1 MSAPRKCLQC
11 RQLYKDG
18 GENFCS
24 VRCYDWHHH
33 LREVAEAAR
42 VFAERQKA
50 GMNIFDAAE
59 NLPTPRLNRAGA
71 RQGDLRNLYQEA
83 STSTPKASPPSD
95 SAPPRP
101 LGLSA

>member
-24 VRCYDWHHH
+24 VQCYDWHHH

-50 GMNIFDAAE
+50 GMSIFEAAE
-59 NLPTPRLNRAGA
+59 NLPIPRLNRAGA
-71 RQGDLRNLYQEA
+71 RQSDLRELYQEE
-83 STSTPKASPPSD
+83 PP
-95 SAPPRP
+95 PPRKEGEP
-101 LGLSA
+101 VMTVAARSGSA

>member
-11 RQLYKDG
+11 RQPYKAG

-33 LREVAEAAR
+33 LREVAEASR

-50 GMNIFDAAE
+50 GADPFEAAQD
-59 NLPTPRLNRAGA
+59 LPVPRLNRLGA
-71 RQGDLRNLYQEA
+71 KQNELRALYSREPVTEIRRIINA
-83 STSTPKASPPSD
+83 
-95 SAPPRP
+95 
-101 LGLSA
+101 